1 MLYKTLTHSVQSL
14 TNQLWKLSNMIN
26 MIDWIHTSK
35 EILSSLQISMED
47 LKKRP
52 LIV

>member
-1 MLYKTLTHSVQSL
+1 MRWKWLNRMLYKTLTHSMQPL

-26 MIDWIHTSK
+26 MVDPVFFPNLHGKFK
-35 EILSSLQISMED
+35 EI
-47 LKKRP
+47 P